1 MTKAE
6 LVSKISE
13 KTGVEKITAL
23 SVVESMMNEI
33 KDSIESNES
42 VFLRGFGTFK
52 AKKKELKKQE
62 GILKEILL
70 LLFQSITYL
79 RSSLLKN
86 LQEE

>member
-1 MTKAE
+1 M
-6 LVSKISE
+6 LVKYQ
-13 KTGVEKITAL
+13 KKLRLEKITAL

-52 AKKKELKKQE
+52 AKKELKKQE

-70 LLFQSITYL
+70 LVLSIPPPF
-79 RSSLLKN
+79 KPAEN
-86 LQEE
+86 LQEGKK